1 MVLVEHAELQVL
13 ATEKI
18 IDIVLGNLLRN
29 ALTYTKKGEVT
40 VTLRADSVE
49 VKDSGMGMSEREL
62 ASAFEPFYRAESS
75 REATKGHG
83 LGLSIVRRLANQFGW
98 QISAVSRPAEGTSVT
113 IRFAPKDE

>member
-1 MVLVEHAELQVL
+1 VVLVEHAELQVL

-29 ALTYTKKGEVT
+29 ALTYTKNGEVT
-40 VTLRADSVE
+40 VTLQADSVE

-113 IRFAPKDE
+113 IRFAAEAQ